1 MIHLEVRWILCVVF
15 METVDFLITEIH
27 RHPDSDSGIHD
38 RAHGLMTVQNH
49 PGKIEP
55 ETAASG
61 FTAAGCFYPV
71 KGFKEAGE

>member
-15 METVDFLITEIH
+15 METVVFLTTEIH
-27 RHPDSDSGIHD
+27 RYPDSDPGIHD
-38 RAHGLMTVQNH
+38 RARGFMTVQNH

-61 FTAAGCFYPV
+61 LTAAGCLYPV
-71 KGFKEAGE
+71 KGFKKAGE